1 MSLPWEKNEMMTPEE
16 EAYALTRA
24 YVPEHVVS
32 LMTLI
37 SKGDPFLIEYHL
49 GLVKDN
55 WLILVGYP
63 LDQNYS
69 QERCGRILKQ
79 AVETFR
85 PEYLWFIG
93 PEIPPFLLES
103 GQERQTDQY
112 YQLDLTQTKQK
123 PSLLRAAHQASADL
137 IVERGRSMTR
147 EHEALISELLQRE
160 KLPARVQELY
170 LAAPDY
176 VGRSSTAWTLNAL
189 DKTGKLCA
197 FYVVELGAKN
207 FSAYLLG
214 AHSKKHYVPHA
225 SDLLFLEMI
234 NLTREHGKNNINLGL
249 GVHEGIRRFKE
260 KWGGKPFLMYE
271 FCECRYGATKKVSLI
286 EALMGKLHYP

>member
-1 MSLPWEKNEMMTPEE
+1 
-16 EAYALTRA
+16 
-24 YVPEHVVS
+24 VS

-37 SKGDPFLIEYHL
+37 SKGDPFLIEEHL
-49 GLVKDN
+49 GFVKGN

-63 LDQNYS
+63 LDKNYS
-69 QERCGRILKQ
+69 RERCGRILKQ

-85 PEYLWFIG
+85 PECLSFIG
-93 PEIPPFLLES
+93 PEIPAFLLES

-112 YQLDLTQTKQK
+112 YQLDLSQTKLK
-123 PSLLRAAHQASADL
+123 PSLLRVAHQASEDL

-147 EHEALISELLQRE
+147 EHEALISELLKRE
-160 KLPARVQELY
+160 QLPARVQELY
-170 LAAPDY
+170 LAMPDY
-176 VGRSSTAWTLNAL
+176 VGRSSTAWTLNAI

-197 FYVVELGAKN
+197 FYVVELGARN

-234 NLTREHGKNNINLGL
+234 NLTREHGKNTINLGL

-260 KWGGKPFLMYE
+260 KWGGKPCLKYE
-271 FCECRYGATKKVSLI
+271 FCKCRYGATKKVSLI